1 MTIKEIMP
9 IITVNPDDLKSLI
22 GRKISDEELKRTLPL
37 NKLSIEEWKEEIKI
51 EVTPDRPDLFSTEG
65 MARQISSWLGIN
77 TGLAKTSVSKPQIEV
92 IPSKVS
98 LRPFITCGVV
108 RNVRMSN
115 EMIKSI
121 MQLQEMLD
129 FTLGRDR
136 KKVAI
141 GLHDVSKVSPPFYY
155 KEILPEEIEF
165 IPLNSSKRMNLMQI
179 IKTHPKGIQYSHLV
193 KGARKWPI
201 IVDSK
206 NRVLSFPPII
216 NGELSKVTEET
227 TDLFMD
233 ITGPNERTI
242 NYCLNILVTALE
254 KRGGKIEA
262 ISLGGR
268 LKPDLSPRL
277 MEVNTD
283 EARKLLGL
291 EISNKDIQTLLERM
305 GYGVT
310 LKKSIAEVLIP
321 PFRADILHPVDIMED
336 IGIAYGFFD
345 IIPEVPKLPTTGE
358 ANRTEEISNRVR
370 ELMIGLGFQ
379 EVINY
384 TLTSKER
391 QFAKMNIKPELGAE
405 IENPVSQ
412 EYSVCR
418 RWLLPSL
425 MENLRS
431 NKHRKFPQRIF
442 EIADCIIPD
451 KSDTSASNV
460 RKLSGVIAHSHAS
473 LSEIISILNAI
484 KENFGVKWEM
494 KPYRHESFIPGR
506 CGAIFLG
513 NKETPAGI
521 FGEINP
527 KVLVNFELSNPAA
540 ALELDTQQIFSI

>member
-1 MTIKEIMP
+1 MP
-9 IITVNPDDLKSLI
+9 IITVDSDDLKSLI
-22 GRKISDEELKRTLPL
+22 GRKISDEEMKKVLPL
-37 NKLSIEEWKEEIKI
+37 NKLSIEDWSEEIKI

-77 TGLAKTSVSKPQIEV
+77 TGLVKTDVSKPLIEV
-92 IPSKVS
+92 VPSKVS

-108 RNVRMSN
+108 RGVRMNDS
-115 EMIKSI
+115 MIKSI

-141 GLHDVSKVSPPFYY
+141 GLHDVCKVIPPFYY

-165 IPLNSSKRMNLMQI
+165 VPLNSSKRMNLMQV

-193 KGARKWPI
+193 RGAKKWPV

-216 NGELSKVTEET
+216 NGELTKVTEET
-227 TDLFMD
+227 TDLFID
-233 ITGPNERTI
+233 ITGPNERLI
-242 NYCLNILVTALE
+242 NHCLNILVTALE

-262 ISLGGR
+262 VSLGGKLR
-268 LKPDLSPRL
+268 PDLSPRL

-291 EISNKDIQTLLERM
+291 EISNKEIQTLLERM
-305 GYGVT
+305 GYGAAV
-310 LKKSIAEVLIP
+310 KKNSASVLIP
-321 PFRADILHPVDIMED
+321 AFRADILHPVDIIED
-336 IGIAYGFFD
+336 IGIAYGFYD
-345 IIPEVPKLPTTGE
+345 IIPEVPRLPTTGE
-358 ANRTEEISNRVR
+358 ANRTEELSNRVR

-391 QFAKMNIKPELGAE
+391 QFAKMNVKPESSVE

-412 EYSVCR
+412 EYSACR

-425 MENLRS
+425 IENIRS
-431 NKHRKFPQRIF
+431 NKHRKFPQKIF
-442 EIADCIIPD
+442 EIADCIIPNS
-451 KSDTSASNV
+451 KSDTSALNV
-460 RKLSGVIAHSHAS
+460 RKLSGVTAHSHAS

-494 KPYRHESFIPGR
+494 KSYKHESFIPGR
-506 CGAIFLG
+506 CGAIFLPG
-513 NKETPAGI
+513 MQEPLGI

-527 KVLVNFELSNPAA
+527 KVLVNFELNNPAA
-540 ALELDTQQIFSI
+540 AFELDAEKIFEH

>member
-1 MTIKEIMP
+1 
-9 IITVNPDDLKSLI
+9 
-22 GRKISDEELKRTLPL
+22 
-37 NKLSIEEWKEEIKI
+37 
-51 EVTPDRPDLFSTEG
+51 
-65 MARQISSWLGIN
+65 
-77 TGLAKTSVSKPQIEV
+77 
-92 IPSKVS
+92 
-98 LRPFITCGVV
+98 
-108 RNVRMSN
+108 
-115 EMIKSI
+115 
-121 MQLQEMLD
+121 
-129 FTLGRDR
+129 
-136 KKVAI
+136 
-141 GLHDVSKVSPPFYY
+141 
-155 KEILPEEIEF
+155 
-165 IPLNSSKRMNLMQI
+165 
-179 IKTHPKGIQYSHLV
+179 

-540 ALELDTQQIFSI
+540 ALELDAQQIFSI